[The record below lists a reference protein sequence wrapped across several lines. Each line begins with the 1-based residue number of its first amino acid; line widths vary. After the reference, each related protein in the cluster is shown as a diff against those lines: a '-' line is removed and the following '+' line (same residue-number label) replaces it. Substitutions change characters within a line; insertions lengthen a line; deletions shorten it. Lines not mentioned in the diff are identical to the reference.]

1 MYAATI
7 GEVDGFRLFEDSTME
22 AARTNQV
29 EGTDLVLLD
38 DLRRALGFML
48 ESDRV
53 PMLGPGSFGHPG
65 AGGSLGCAQ
74 PETGLAFGY
83 VMNKMNPG
91 LAGDHP
97 RPTNLV
103 RAAKNCAASSR

>member
-1 MYAATI
+1 
-7 GEVDGFRLFEDSTME
+7 ME

-48 ESDRV
+48 ESERV
-53 PMLGPGSFGHPG
+53 PMLGEGSFGHPG
-65 AGGSLGCAQ
+65 AGGSLGCAD
-74 PETGLAFGY
+74 PESGLAFGY
-83 VMNKMNPG
+83 VMNKMNAG

-103 RAAKNCAASSR
+103 LAARNCVAASYFKRGVP